1 MTYRAAA
8 VMTVTLLSAGD
19 ALGRRLRE
27 QRGQGTVEY
36 VGLIL
41 LVAGVLAAVVV
52 WAKSQT
58 GDQKIGSKVTKE
70 LSHAIDQTAAGVH
83 NTGGK

>member
-1 MTYRAAA
+1 MSHHVAA
-8 VMTVTLLSAGD
+8 VVTVNLLCAGE
-19 ALGRRLRE
+19 AVRRRLAE

-52 WAKSQT
+52 WARKS
-58 GDQKIGSKVTKE
+58 GDQGIGTKVTRQLKE
-70 LSHAIDQTAAGVH
+70 AIDQTA
-83 NTGGK
+83 GKSK

>member
-1 MTYRAAA
+1 MSHHAAAA
-8 VMTVTLLSAGD
+8 VTVHLLAAG
-19 ALGRRLRE
+19 AAVRQRLAD

-52 WAKSQT
+52 WGKKFS
-58 GDQKIGSKVTKE
+58 GEEIGKKVTQE
-70 LSHAIDQTAAGVH
+70 LKNAIDKPAA
-83 NTGGK
+83 KAKP

>member
-1 MTYRAAA
+1 MRHHAAA
-8 VMTVTLLSAGD
+8 VITVSLLAAGE
-19 ALGRRLRE
+19 AVRRRLAD

-52 WAKSQT
+52 WGKKFS
-58 GDQKIGSKVTKE
+58 GEEIGKKVTQE
-70 LSHAIDQTAAGVH
+70 LKNAIDTP
-83 NTGGK
+83 GGRAKP